1 MVYYDYESE
10 LYLAFYHE
18 PHDFDWGKAYLLS
31 LPTDELKEKYREYT
45 EMLEKWRN
53 KEPSKKRGHKDEY
66 RMWIQ
71 HTHDMRDLL
80 NEIAEELRSR

>member
-10 LYLAFYHE
+10 LYPAFYHE

-53 KEPSKKRGHKDEY
+53 KEPSKKNADIKMNTGCGY
-66 RMWIQ
+66 STLTTCGIY
-71 HTHDMRDLL
+71 
-80 NEIAEELRSR
+80 